1 MTKPT
6 LKIRLLRLIWG
17 IIPWLMV
24 AAIGAFIVFMFVR
37 ITEKQIHLAQ
47 AKKAAIKKEI
57 PAVKVITL
65 TLTPHHLEDK
75 IGLPAQ
81 VEPYEDLQVKAEL
94 FGQVLEVLVEE
105 GQRVKKGQILV
116 RLDDRDYQSRLEQIE
131 ANYKLAKLEYARIS
145 KLAKQKITAVSK
157 LDEVEARLHALKAQ
171 KKEAQLALSR
181 SIIKAPISGRLNE
194 VQTKLGDL
202 LSVGD
207 PVAQILQYDKVK
219 VTVGVPESDVA
230 AVFDLKKA
238 RVIIEALNNRSV
250 MGRKVFLSRK
260 PRTLARLYDLE
271 LMVPNPDEHILPGM
285 FAKVELVKEVFD
297 QALTIPLYAVIVHGS
312 ERFVYVEKDG
322 HAEKRTVSLGVLD
335 KWQVQ
340 VKTGLNPGDKVVV
353 VGHRFLD
360 QGQNVEVIK
369 NVSHPRE
376 IFES

>member
-1 MTKPT
+1 
-6 LKIRLLRLIWG
+6 
-17 IIPWLMV
+17 
-24 AAIGAFIVFMFVR
+24 MFVR

-157 LDEVEARLHALKAQ
+157 LEEVEARLHALKAQ